1 MEFHYRPWTGLAWGL
16 ITFASV
22 GTITA
27 VWSNPWFTRMTSV
40 AVWEFPAVLLLAILT
55 GVFFAVRFTAC
66 GARRAG
72 IGGVLSFIG
81 IACPV
86 CNKILMLV
94 FGGPLLLAFF
104 DPVRPYIALAGLILL
119 AVGIYRN
126 IAARRA
132 ALATAWVMS

>member
-1 MEFHYRPWTGLAWGL
+1 MGYHYRPWTGLVWGL

-22 GTITA
+22 GTMTA
-27 VWSNPWFTRMTSV
+27 VWTNPWFIRMTPV
-40 AVWEFPAVLLLAILT
+40 AAWEFPAVLVLAILT

-86 CNKILMLV
+86 CNKILMLL
-94 FGGPLLLAFF
+94 FGGPLLLAYF
-104 DPVRPYIALAGLILL
+104 DPVRPFVAFAGLMLL

-126 IAARRA
+126 IAARRT
-132 ALATAWVMS
+132 ALATGWAIP

>member
-1 MEFHYRPWTGLAWGL
+1 MESHYRPWAGLIWGL

-27 VWSNPWFTRMTSV
+27 VWSNPLFIRMTPV
-40 AVWEFPAVLLLAILT
+40 AAWEFPAVLLLAVLT

-86 CNKILMLV
+86 CNKILMLI
-94 FGGPLLLAFF
+94 FGGPLLLAYF
-104 DPVRPYIALAGLILL
+104 DPVRPYVALAGLILL

-126 IAARRA
+126 IAARRT
-132 ALATAWVMS
+132 ALATGWAIP

>member
-1 MEFHYRPWTGLAWGL
+1 MGPHHLRECRHDHCSLVQPLVHPDDKRCCLGISCGAF
-16 ITFASV
+16 V
-22 GTITA
+22 
-27 VWSNPWFTRMTSV
+27 
-40 AVWEFPAVLLLAILT
+40 AILT

-86 CNKILMLV
+86 CNKILMLI
-94 FGGPLLLAFF
+94 FGGPLLLAYF
-104 DPVRPYIALAGLILL
+104 DPVRPYVALAGLILL

>member
-1 MEFHYRPWTGLAWGL
+1 MGYHYRPWTGLVWGL

-27 VWSNPWFTRMTSV
+27 VWTNPWFNRMTPV
-40 AVWEFPAVLLLAILT
+40 AAWEFPAVLLLAILT

-72 IGGVLSFIG
+72 IGGVLSFVG

-86 CNKILMLV
+86 CNKILMLL
-94 FGGPLLLAFF
+94 FGGPLLLAYF
-104 DPVRPYIALAGLILL
+104 DPVRPYVALAGLILL

-126 IAARRA
+126 IAARRT
-132 ALATAWVMS
+132 ALATGWAIP